1 MKQLTNILEQ
11 MQPFGGNTNPQI
23 LRLQKDINNLISQ
36 MRTEDNGTV
45 RNQLANNLMTSI
57 SNLQNAYTLLRK

>member
-1 MKQLTNILEQ
+1 